1 PVDCGLAGE
10 QGGQAFRHRG
20 HGGGGDGRTRN
31 EFSDQRAA
39 AAQRQRAGPAACG
52 AGRHR
57 GDAARAPA
65 QGRAGGA
72 DADPARRDGLLDRRR
87 RRRAGRGAGDRLPR
101 GGCRTRLGDAAAGR
115 PQSAPAAAAGR
126 RMAEEMSAVRPGRN
140 LAGIGMTSQRTRERM
155 VERLREQ
162 GIGDAR
168 VLAAMA
174 GVPRHLF
181 VEEALASRA
190 YEDTALPIGFGQTI
204 SQPFVVARMIETLIT
219 QRELG
224 KVLEVG
230 TGCGYQAAVLAS
242 LATEVYSIER
252 IRELLDRARANL
264 RELRLKNLRLAHGDG
279 AAGLEKAAPF
289 DSIIVA
295 AAAREMPQA
304 LLRQLARGGRMI
316 LPLRE
321 PGAEA
326 QRLVLVERSRLGYSE
341 ATLDPVRFVP
351 LQPGKA

>member
-1 PVDCGLAGE
+1 
-10 QGGQAFRHRG
+10 
-20 HGGGGDGRTRN
+20 
-31 EFSDQRAA
+31 
-39 AAQRQRAGPAACG
+39 
-52 AGRHR
+52 
-57 GDAARAPA
+57 
-65 QGRAGGA
+65 
-72 DADPARRDGLLDRRR
+72 
-87 RRRAGRGAGDRLPR
+87 
-101 GGCRTRLGDAAAGR
+101 
-115 PQSAPAAAAGR
+115 
-126 RMAEEMSAVRPGRN
+126 MSAVRPGRN

-162 GIGDAR
+162 GIADAR

-204 SQPFVVARMIETLIT
+204 SQPFVVARMIEALSRD
-219 QRELG
+219 RELG

-242 LATEVYSIER
+242 LAKEVYSIER
-252 IRELLDRARANL
+252 IRELLERARANL

-279 AAGLEKAAPF
+279 TAGLEKAAPF

-351 LQPGKA
+351 LKAGKV